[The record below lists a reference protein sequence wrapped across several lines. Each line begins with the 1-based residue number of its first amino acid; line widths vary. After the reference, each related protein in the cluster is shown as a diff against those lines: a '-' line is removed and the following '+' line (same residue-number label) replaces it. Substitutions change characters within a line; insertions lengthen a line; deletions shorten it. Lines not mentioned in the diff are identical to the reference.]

1 MGCLSDSSDQRR
13 RSLLATVLVEKAVA
27 SLGVLRV
34 IGEAGASFFVWGEPA
49 RISDH
54 AGGRSGT
61 YGRRGERFSL
71 GRACPWGAVWV

>member
-1 MGCLSDSSDQRR
+1 M
-13 RSLLATVLVEKAVA
+13 LATILVEKAVA

-34 IGEAGASFFVWGEPA
+34 IGRQGQLLRLGKLL

-54 AGGRSGT
+54 AGGRSGA
-61 YGRRGERFSL
+61 YGRERFSL